1 MKINTPINMKQY
13 RLFVLLCALFVF
25 ALSPLLATAQ
35 NKEVRMELM
44 PKTINVDETPIDFYD
59 DGGPDGKT
67 SSEFKDG
74 KTSSVTF
81 IPQVA
86 GKKVQVDFKQVDI
99 FEGTLYR
106 QFIHVYDGTEAKAD
120 RLLATLHK
128 GSTRIVK
135 ATNPQGALTVVFG
148 STASFTSNGFK
159 AVVSLFTPQP
169 MRFRDITISH
179 MQDAPLVAGDK
190 AQPLLAFNVRTQET
204 EPALTLNSLTVKA
217 SGPITGIQLYQ
228 STSAT
233 DLSTAQRIAEAKLV
247 NGEAVL
253 HAASTPALRS
263 DDNFFWL
270 GCDVADEAQNGNTIS
285 VSLARLVLSDGEHT
299 LSTSQL
305 TGERM
310 VENTIFA
317 LEGTRQKRVNG
328 ELTFMSKK
336 NTYNDNYEGGE
347 KNRITTFTPAHEG
360 HVVQIDF
367 TKFDI
372 MYSSRTDIGVRATF
386 TVYEG
391 IGTKGRILWELTS
404 PADKQRGPG
413 QTLRS
418 QSADGALTIMF
429 NPKDSHHTAKG
440 FTARVSEYRPKAM
453 SLAGVDVRQASTEG
467 VAPGAKRQS
476 LLLVNLRTEG
486 NLQPITL
493 QNLQLDLKN
502 SLPAITALQL
512 FKQPNATPE
521 SAPSGNP
528 LATIDQAALSQQQA
542 IALSQPLSLAEGDN
556 WLLLCADV
564 ANNTQAGKALD
575 AALIHV
581 KTSQG
586 ETDVQQGDPAGERR
600 VEYERSLTKGDNG
613 RIELDENTT
622 FTLYDDGG
630 KDKNESK
637 GFDGQITF
645 VPKTPGTVI
654 AIKPTVWGLAA
665 TDKLEVYFG
674 TEKKTKPDLSFSRN
688 DRFDKLLSTS
698 PDGAITLRYTT
709 GKYVG
714 SEGFALEMSAIKPQ
728 PLAIS
733 AVKVMSVAPKN
744 VFKGQTHIPLLHV
757 VVSVSGEKG
766 ELELTQIRAP
776 WQGTAAVDHAEIY
789 ATDLNT
795 TFATNSRVGSSTSN
809 EGLFPIGYTINK
821 AGEYHFWLTTD
832 TPTTAKVG
840 ETVSVSLV
848 DITADNA
855 TVLPQ
860 TTETASTSV
869 AQGISGT
876 INVGANATYTTIQGA
891 VDALKAG
898 IDGPVTINI
907 ESGKYNERISIPQV
921 PGMSHTNTLTLRAAS
936 GKRGDVHIYH
946 DHFSKGGYDPDQMS
960 NDYGVV
966 TIDGADYTTLE
977 ALEISTQDPTY
988 PSVIHLRNQSRNVT
1002 VDNCYI
1008 HAPQSTNIQQNVTLV
1023 NMYSK
1028 NVANANNDYFTVKR
1042 SLLEGGYTGVR
1053 LGGTGFVSLLA
1064 EMGGQVVGN
1073 VLRNQGTKAI
1083 YVARE
1088 IGAQVEDNIIENE
1101 TSTHN
1106 DFNGI
1111 DIDASGSVQVMRN
1124 RIRLATKEYCTAI
1137 YVRNMSGTLASL
1149 ATIANNAVWVKHADT
1164 AKRKFAS
1171 KLLTLK
1177 GGSSALLIAHNTLC
1191 MEGNEKDVTVSILG
1205 AMGEGVQLTNN
1216 VLQNNGK
1223 GPVYQCL
1230 RKENLAT
1237 LQLDHNNLYTNGN
1250 TLADVK
1256 TPVTTLAAWM
1266 ALSGEQYA
1274 YNNKVEFA
1282 SDVLLQP
1289 MSEKGLRH
1297 GKLAGMVSTDIL
1309 GKARDISTPLI
1320 GAYEHAWQS
1329 PSTGITKPSVSA
1341 DDIKLSVENGVLKLA
1356 DVPQGALVEVFSTG
1370 GTLLSRH
1377 ALPANADSLQVA
1389 NLPQGV
1395 LVVRVTWTNG
1405 RWSKAIRSVF

>member
-1 MKINTPINMKQY
+1 MKINTPINMKQH
-13 RLFVLLCALFVF
+13 RLFVLLCVLFVF

-81 IPQVA
+81 TPQVA
-86 GKKVQVDFKQVDI
+86 GKKVQVDFKLVDI

-228 STSAT
+228 STSGT
-233 DLSTAQRIAEAKLV
+233 DLSTAHRIAEAKLV

-253 HAASTPALRS
+253 HVASTPALRS

-270 GCDVADEAQNGNTIS
+270 GCDVADEAQNGNTLS

-317 LEGTRQKRVNG
+317 LEGTQQRRVNG

-336 NTYNDNYEGGE
+336 NTYNDNYEGGD

-372 MYSSRTDIGVRATF
+372 MYSSRTDLGVRAKF
-386 TVYEG
+386 IVYEG

-429 NPKDSHHTAKG
+429 NPNDSHHTAKG
-440 FTARVSEYRPKAM
+440 FSARVSEYRPKVM

-521 SAPSGNP
+521 AAPSGNP
-528 LATIDQAALSQQQA
+528 LAAIDQAALSQQQD

-564 ANNTQAGKALD
+564 ANNAQAGKALD

-581 KTSQG
+581 KTSLG
-586 ETDVQQGDPAGERR
+586 EIAVQQGDPAGERR

-654 AIKPTVWGLAA
+654 AIKPTIWGLAA

-776 WQGTAAVDHAEIY
+776 WQGTAAVDRAEMY

-795 TFATNSRVGSSTSN
+795 TFATNSRVGDSNSN

-832 TPTTAKVG
+832 MPTTAKVG
-840 ETVSVSLV
+840 ETVSVSLA
-848 DITADNA
+848 DITVDNA
-855 TVLPQ
+855 TVQPQ
-860 TTETASTSV
+860 TTETANTSV

-876 INVGANATYTTIQGA
+876 INVGANATYTTIQGV

-898 IDGPVTINI
+898 MDGPVTISI
-907 ESGKYNERISIPQV
+907 ESGKYNERVNIPQV

-977 ALEISTQDPTY
+977 ALEISTEDPTY
-988 PSVIHLRNQSRNVT
+988 PGVVHLRNQSRNVT

-1008 HAPQSTNIQQNVTLV
+1008 HAPQSTNIQQKVTLV

-1028 NVANANNDYFTVKR
+1028 NVANANNDYFTLKR

-1064 EMGGQVVGN
+1064 ETGGQVVGN
-1073 VLRNQGTKAI
+1073 VLRNQGAKAI

-1149 ATIANNAVWVKHADT
+1149 ATIANNAVWVKHADN
-1164 AKRKFAS
+1164 AKKKFAS

-1191 MEGNEKDVTVSILG
+1191 MEGNEKDITVSILG

-1223 GPVYQCL
+1223 GPVYQYL

-1250 TLADVK
+1250 ALADVK

-1266 ALSGEQYA
+1266 ALSGEQHA

-1309 GKARDISTPLI
+1309 GKVRDTSTPLI

-1329 PSTGITKPSVSA
+1329 SPTGITAVSSSVER
-1341 DDIKLSVENGVLKLA
+1341 IKLSVENGVLKLA
-1356 DVPQGALVEVFSTG
+1356 DVPQSAVVEVFSTG
-1370 GTLLSRH
+1370 GILLSRH
-1377 ALPANADSLQVA
+1377 TLPANADSLQVA
-1389 NLPQGV
+1389 GLPQGV

>member
-1 MKINTPINMKQY
+1 MKQY

-86 GKKVQVDFKQVDI
+86 GKKVQVDFKLVDI

-120 RLLATLHK
+120 HLLATLHK

-169 MRFRDITISH
+169 MRFHDVTISH

-233 DLSTAQRIAEAKLV
+233 DLSTAHRIAEAKLV

-336 NTYNDNYEGGE
+336 NTYNDNYEGG
-347 KNRITTFTPAHEG
+347 KQNRITTFTPAHEG

-372 MYSSRTDIGVRATF
+372 MYSSRADIGVRATF
-386 TVYEG
+386 IVYEG
-391 IGTKGRILWELTS
+391 IGIKGRKLWELTS

-521 SAPSGNP
+521 AAPSGNP
-528 LATIDQAALSQQQA
+528 LATIDQAALSQQQD

-564 ANNTQAGKALD
+564 ANNAQAGKTLD

-581 KTSQG
+581 KTSLG
-586 ETDVQQGDPAGERR
+586 EIAVQQGDPAGERR

-645 VPKTPGTVI
+645 VPKAPGTVI

-674 TEKKTKPDLSFSRN
+674 MEKKTKPDLSFSRN

-776 WQGTAAVDHAEIY
+776 WQGTAAVDRAEIY

-795 TFATNSRVGSSTSN
+795 TFATSKGIGSSNSN

-832 TPTTAKVG
+832 MPTTAKVG
-840 ETVSVSLV
+840 ETVSISLV
-848 DITADNA
+848 DITADNT

-898 IDGPVTINI
+898 MDGPVTISI
-907 ESGKYNERISIPQV
+907 ESGKYNERVNIPQV

-988 PSVIHLRNQSRNVT
+988 PGVIHLCNQSRNVT

-1008 HAPQSTNIQQNVTLV
+1008 HAPQSTNIQQKVTLV

-1028 NVANANNDYFTVKR
+1028 NVANANNDYFTLKR

-1073 VLRNQGTKAI
+1073 VLRNQGAKAI

-1111 DIDASGSVQVMRN
+1111 DIDASGSVQIMRN

-1149 ATIANNAVWVKHADT
+1149 ATIANNAVWVKHTDT
-1164 AKRKFAS
+1164 AKKSYAS

-1177 GGSSALLIAHNTLC
+1177 GGSSALLITHNTLC

-1250 TLADVK
+1250 ALADVK

-1329 PSTGITKPSVSA
+1329 PPTGITKPSVSA

-1356 DVPQGALVEVFSTG
+1356 DVPQGAVVEVFSTS

-1405 RWSKAIRSVF
+1405 RWSKAIRSAF

>member
-1 MKINTPINMKQY
+1 MKQY

-86 GKKVQVDFKQVDI
+86 GKKVQVDFKLVDI

-169 MRFRDITISH
+169 MRFRDVTISH

-228 STSAT
+228 STSGT
-233 DLSTAQRIAEAKLV
+233 DLSTAHRIAEAKLV

-253 HAASTPALRS
+253 HVGSTPALRS

-336 NTYNDNYEGGE
+336 NTYNDNYEGGD
-347 KNRITTFTPAHEG
+347 KDRITTFTPAHEG

-372 MYSSRTDIGVRATF
+372 V
-386 TVYEG
+386 
-391 IGTKGRILWELTS
+391 
-404 PADKQRGPG
+404 
-413 QTLRS
+413 
-418 QSADGALTIMF
+418 F
-429 NPKDSHHTAKG
+429 NPNDSHHAAKG

-528 LATIDQAALSQQQA
+528 LATIDQAALSQQQD
-542 IALSQPLSLAEGDN
+542 ITLSQPLSLAEGDN

-564 ANNTQAGKALD
+564 ANNAQAGKTLD

-581 KTSQG
+581 KTSLG
-586 ETDVQQGDPAGERR
+586 EIAVQQGDPAGERR

-776 WQGTAAVDHAEIY
+776 WQGTAAVDRAEIY
-789 ATDLNT
+789 APDLNT
-795 TFATNSRVGSSTSN
+795 TFATSKGIGSSNSN

-832 TPTTAKVG
+832 MPTTAKVG

-848 DITADNA
+848 DITAENA

-898 IDGPVTINI
+898 MDGPVTISI
-907 ESGKYNERISIPQV
+907 ESGKYNERVNIPQV

-977 ALEISTQDPTY
+977 ALEISTEDPTY
-988 PSVIHLRNQSRNVT
+988 PGVIHLRNQSRNVT

-1008 HAPQSTNIQQNVTLV
+1008 HAPQSTNIQQKVTLV

-1028 NVANANNDYFTVKR
+1028 NVANANNDYFTLKR

-1149 ATIANNAVWVKHADT
+1149 ATIANNAVWVKHADN

-1250 TLADVK
+1250 ALADVK

-1329 PSTGITKPSVSA
+1329 PPTGITTPSASA
-1341 DDIKLSVENGVLKLA
+1341 DEIKLSVENGVLKLA
-1356 DVPQGALVEVFSTG
+1356 DVPQGAVVEVFSTSG
-1370 GTLLSRH
+1370 ILLSRH

-1405 RWSKAIRSVF
+1405 RWSKAIRSAF

>member
-1 MKINTPINMKQY
+1 
-13 RLFVLLCALFVF
+13 
-25 ALSPLLATAQ
+25 
-35 NKEVRMELM
+35 MELM

-86 GKKVQVDFKQVDI
+86 GKKVQVDFKLVDI

-169 MRFRDITISH
+169 MRFRDVTISH

-228 STSAT
+228 STSGT
-233 DLSTAQRIAEAKLV
+233 DLSTAHRIAEAKLV

-253 HAASTPALRS
+253 HVGSTPALRS

-270 GCDVADEAQNGNTIS
+270 GCDVADEAQNGNTLS
-285 VSLARLVLSDGEHT
+285 ASLARLVLSDGEHT

-336 NTYNDNYEGGE
+336 NTYNDNYEGG
-347 KNRITTFTPAHEG
+347 KQNRITTFTPAHEG

-372 MYSSRTDIGVRATF
+372 MYSSRTDLGVRAKF
-386 TVYEG
+386 IVYEG

-429 NPKDSHHTAKG
+429 NPNDSHHTAKG
-440 FTARVSEYRPKAM
+440 FSARVSEYRPKAM
-453 SLAGVDVRQASTEG
+453 LLAGVDVRQASTEG

-521 SAPSGNP
+521 AAPSGNP
-528 LATIDQAALSQQQA
+528 LAAIDQAALSQQQD

-564 ANNTQAGKALD
+564 ANNAQAGKTLD

-581 KTSQG
+581 KTSLG
-586 ETDVQQGDPAGERR
+586 ETAVQQGDPTGERR

-733 AVKVMSVAPKN
+733 AVKAMSVAPKN

-776 WQGTAAVDHAEIY
+776 WQGTAAVDRAEIY

-795 TFATNSRVGSSTSN
+795 TFATNSRVGSSNSN

-832 TPTTAKVG
+832 MPTTAKVG
-840 ETVSVSLV
+840 ETVNVSLV
-848 DITADNA
+848 DITADNT

-891 VDALKAG
+891 VDALKPG

-907 ESGKYNERISIPQV
+907 ESGKYNERVNIPQV

-966 TIDGADYTTLE
+966 TIDGADHTTLE
-977 ALEISTQDPTY
+977 ALEISTEDPTY
-988 PSVIHLRNQSRNVT
+988 PGVVHLRNQSRNVT

-1008 HAPQSTNIQQNVTLV
+1008 HAPQSTNIQQKVTLV

-1028 NVANANNDYFTVKR
+1028 NVANANNDYFTLKR

-1230 RKENLAT
+1230 RKESLAT
-1237 LQLDHNNLYTNGN
+1237 LRLDHNNLYTNGHA
-1250 TLADVK
+1250 LADVK

-1329 PSTGITKPSVSA
+1329 PSTGITMPSASA
-1341 DDIKLSVENGVLKLA
+1341 DYIKLSVENGVLKLA
-1356 DVPQGALVEVFSTG
+1356 DVPQGAVVEVFSTSG
-1370 GTLLSRH
+1370 ILLSRQ

-1389 NLPQGV
+1389 GLPQGV

-1405 RWSKAIRSVF
+1405 RWSKAIRSAF

>member
-1 MKINTPINMKQY
+1 
-13 RLFVLLCALFVF
+13 
-25 ALSPLLATAQ
+25 
-35 NKEVRMELM
+35 MELM
-44 PKTINVDETPIDFYD
+44 PKTIHVDETPIDFYD
-59 DGGPDGKT
+59 DGGPDGET

-86 GKKVQVDFKQVDI
+86 GKKVQVDFKLVDI

-169 MRFRDITISH
+169 MRFRDVTISH
-179 MQDAPLVAGDK
+179 MQDTPLVAGDK

-233 DLSTAQRIAEAKLV
+233 DLSTAHRIAEAKLV

-270 GCDVADEAQNGNTIS
+270 GCDVADEAQNGNTLS
-285 VSLARLVLSDGEHT
+285 ASLARLVLSDGEHT

-336 NTYNDNYEGGE
+336 NTYNDNYEGGD

-372 MYSSRTDIGVRATF
+372 MYSSRTDLGVRAKF
-386 TVYEG
+386 IVYEG

-429 NPKDSHHTAKG
+429 NPNDSHHTAKG
-440 FTARVSEYRPKAM
+440 FSARVSEYRPKVM
-453 SLAGVDVRQASTEG
+453 LLAGVDVRQASTEG

-521 SAPSGNP
+521 AAPSGNP
-528 LATIDQAALSQQQA
+528 LATIDQAALSQQQD

-564 ANNTQAGKALD
+564 ANNAQAGKTLD

-581 KTSQG
+581 KTSLG
-586 ETDVQQGDPAGERR
+586 ETAVQQGDPTGERR

-757 VVSVSGEKG
+757 AVSVSGEKG

-776 WQGTAAVDHAEIY
+776 WQGTAAVDRAEIY

-795 TFATNSRVGSSTSN
+795 TFATNSRIGSSNSN

-832 TPTTAKVG
+832 MPTTAKVG

-848 DITADNA
+848 DITADNT

-860 TTETASTSV
+860 TTETASTRV

-898 IDGPVTINI
+898 MDGPVTISI
-907 ESGKYNERISIPQV
+907 ESGKYNERVSIPQV

-977 ALEISTQDPTY
+977 ALEISTEDPTY
-988 PSVIHLRNQSRNVT
+988 PGVVHLRNQSRNVT

-1008 HAPQSTNIQQNVTLV
+1008 HAPQSTNIQQKVTLV

-1028 NVANANNDYFTVKR
+1028 NVANANNDYFTLKR

-1053 LGGTGFVSLLA
+1053 LGGTGFVALLA
-1064 EMGGQVVGN
+1064 EMGGQVVNN

-1164 AKRKFAS
+1164 AKKSYAS

-1250 TLADVK
+1250 ALADVK

-1309 GKARDISTPLI
+1309 GKARDVSTPLI

-1329 PSTGITKPSVSA
+1329 PPTAITTPAASA

-1356 DVPQGALVEVFSTG
+1356 DVPQGAVIEVFSTG

-1377 ALPANADSLQVA
+1377 ALPANADSWQVA

-1405 RWSKAIRSVF
+1405 RWSKAIRSAF

>member
-1 MKINTPINMKQY
+1 
-13 RLFVLLCALFVF
+13 
-25 ALSPLLATAQ
+25 
-35 NKEVRMELM
+35 MELM

-233 DLSTAQRIAEAKLV
+233 DLSTAHRIAEAKLV

-253 HAASTPALRS
+253 HVASTPALRS

-336 NTYNDNYEGGE
+336 NTYNDNYEGGD

-372 MYSSRTDIGVRATF
+372 MYSSRTDLGVRAKF
-386 TVYEG
+386 IVYEG

-429 NPKDSHHTAKG
+429 NPNDSHHTAKG
-440 FTARVSEYRPKAM
+440 FSARVSEYRPKAM

-502 SLPAITALQL
+502 SLPTITAVQL

-521 SAPSGNP
+521 AAPSGNP
-528 LATIDQAALSQQQA
+528 LATIDEAALSQQQN

-564 ANNTQAGKALD
+564 ANNAQAGKALD
-575 AALIHV
+575 AALTHV
-581 KTSQG
+581 KTSLG
-586 ETDVQQGDPAGERR
+586 ETTVQQGDPTGERR

-613 RIELDENTT
+613 RIELEENTT

-637 GFDGQITF
+637 AFDGHITF

-714 SEGFALEMSAIKPQ
+714 SEGFALKMSAIKPQ

-757 VVSVSGEKG
+757 AVSVSGEKG

-776 WQGTAAVDHAEIY
+776 WQGTAAVDRAEIY

-795 TFATNSRVGSSTSN
+795 TFATNSRIGSSNSN

-832 TPTTAKVG
+832 MPTTAKVG

-848 DITADNA
+848 DITADNT

-898 IDGPVTINI
+898 MDGHVTISI
-907 ESGKYNERISIPQV
+907 ESGKYNERVNIPQV

-977 ALEISTQDPTY
+977 ALEISTEDPTY
-988 PSVIHLRNQSRNVT
+988 PGVIHLRNQSRNVT

-1008 HAPQSTNIQQNVTLV
+1008 HAPQSTNIQQKVTLV

-1028 NVANANNDYFTVKR
+1028 NVANANNDYFTLKR

-1073 VLRNQGTKAI
+1073 VLRNQGAKAI

-1164 AKRKFAS
+1164 AKKSYAS

-1223 GPVYQCL
+1223 GPIYQCL
-1230 RKENLAT
+1230 RKEYLAT

-1250 TLADVK
+1250 ALADVK

-1329 PSTGITKPSVSA
+1329 PPTGITKPSASA

-1356 DVPQGALVEVFSTG
+1356 DVPQGAVVEVFSTSG
-1370 GTLLSRH
+1370 ILLSRH

-1389 NLPQGV
+1389 GLPQGV

>member
-35 NKEVRMELM
+35 DKEVRMELM

-86 GKKVQVDFKQVDI
+86 GKKVQVDFKLVDI

-169 MRFRDITISH
+169 MRFRDVTISR

-233 DLSTAQRIAEAKLV
+233 DLSTAHRIAEAKLV

-253 HAASTPALRS
+253 HVASTPALRS

-270 GCDVADEAQNGNTIS
+270 GCDVADEAQNGNTLS

-336 NTYNDNYEGGE
+336 NTYNDNYEGGD

-386 TVYEG
+386 IVYEG

-418 QSADGALTIMF
+418 QSADGALTIVF
-429 NPKDSHHTAKG
+429 NPNDSHHAAKG

-493 QNLQLDLKN
+493 QNLQLDLKK

-521 SAPSGNP
+521 AAPSGNP
-528 LATIDQAALSQQQA
+528 LAAIDQAVLSQQQD

-564 ANNTQAGKALD
+564 ANNAQAGKTLD

-581 KTSQG
+581 KTSLG
-586 ETDVQQGDPAGERR
+586 EIAVQQGDPAGERR

-776 WQGTAAVDHAEIY
+776 WQGTAAVDRAEIY

-795 TFATNSRVGSSTSN
+795 TFATSKGIGSSNSN

-832 TPTTAKVG
+832 MPTTAKVG

-848 DITADNA
+848 DITAENA

-898 IDGPVTINI
+898 MDGPVTISI
-907 ESGKYNERISIPQV
+907 ESGKYNERVNIPQV

-977 ALEISTQDPTY
+977 ALEISTEDPTY
-988 PSVIHLRNQSRNVT
+988 PGVIHLRNQSRNVT

-1008 HAPQSTNIQQNVTLV
+1008 HAPQSTNIQQKVTLV

-1028 NVANANNDYFTVKR
+1028 NVANANNDYFTLKR

-1149 ATIANNAVWVKHADT
+1149 ATIANNAVWVKHADN

-1250 TLADVK
+1250 ALADVK

-1329 PSTGITKPSVSA
+1329 PPTGITTPSASA
-1341 DDIKLSVENGVLKLA
+1341 DEIKLSVENGVLKLA
-1356 DVPQGALVEVFSTG
+1356 DVPQGAVVEVFSTSG
-1370 GTLLSRH
+1370 ILLSRH

-1405 RWSKAIRSVF
+1405 RWSKAIRSAF

>member
-1 MKINTPINMKQY
+1 
-13 RLFVLLCALFVF
+13 
-25 ALSPLLATAQ
+25 
-35 NKEVRMELM
+35 MELM

-86 GKKVQVDFKQVDI
+86 GKKVQVDFKLVDI

-169 MRFRDITISH
+169 MRFRDVTISH

-228 STSAT
+228 STSGT
-233 DLSTAQRIAEAKLV
+233 DLSTAHRIAEAKLV

-253 HAASTPALRS
+253 HVGSTPALRS

-270 GCDVADEAQNGNTIS
+270 GCDVADEAQNGNTLS
-285 VSLARLVLSDGEHT
+285 ASLARLVLSDGEHT

-336 NTYNDNYEGGE
+336 NTYNDNYEGGD

-372 MYSSRTDIGVRATF
+372 MYSSRTDLGVRAKF
-386 TVYEG
+386 IVYEG

-429 NPKDSHHTAKG
+429 NPNDSHHTAKG
-440 FTARVSEYRPKAM
+440 FSARVSEYRPKAM
-453 SLAGVDVRQASTEG
+453 LLAGVDVRQASTEG

-521 SAPSGNP
+521 AAPSGNP
-528 LATIDQAALSQQQA
+528 LAAIDQAALSQQQD

-564 ANNTQAGKALD
+564 ANNAQAGKTLD

-581 KTSQG
+581 KTSLG
-586 ETDVQQGDPAGERR
+586 ETAVQQGDPTGERR

-757 VVSVSGEKG
+757 AVSVSGEKG

-776 WQGTAAVDHAEIY
+776 WQGTAAVDRAEIY

-795 TFATNSRVGSSTSN
+795 TFATNSRVGSSNSN

-832 TPTTAKVG
+832 MPTTAKVG
-840 ETVSVSLV
+840 ETVNVSLV
-848 DITADNA
+848 DITADNT

-891 VDALKAG
+891 VDALKPG

-907 ESGKYNERISIPQV
+907 ESGKYNERVNIPQV

-966 TIDGADYTTLE
+966 TIDGADHTTLE
-977 ALEISTQDPTY
+977 ALEISTEDPTY
-988 PSVIHLRNQSRNVT
+988 PGVVHLRNQSRNVT

-1008 HAPQSTNIQQNVTLV
+1008 HAPQSTNIQQKVTLV

-1028 NVANANNDYFTVKR
+1028 NVANANNDYFTLKR

-1230 RKENLAT
+1230 RKESLAT
-1237 LQLDHNNLYTNGN
+1237 LRLDHNNLYTNGHA
-1250 TLADVK
+1250 LADVK

-1356 DVPQGALVEVFSTG
+1356 DVPQGAVVEVFSTSG
-1370 GTLLSRH
+1370 ILLSRQ

-1389 NLPQGV
+1389 GLPQGV

-1405 RWSKAIRSVF
+1405 RWSKAIRSAF

>member
-86 GKKVQVDFKQVDI
+86 GKKVQVDFKLVDI
-99 FEGTLYR
+99 FESTNLT
-106 QFIHVYDGTEAKAD
+106 QFMRVYDGTEAKAD

-233 DLSTAQRIAEAKLV
+233 DLSTAHRIADAKLV

-253 HAASTPALRS
+253 HVASTPALRS

-317 LEGTRQKRVNG
+317 LEGTQQRRVNG

-336 NTYNDNYEGGE
+336 NTYNDNYEGGD

-372 MYSSRTDIGVRATF
+372 MYSSRADIGVRATF
-386 TVYEG
+386 IVYEG

-429 NPKDSHHTAKG
+429 NPNDSHYTAKG
-440 FTARVSEYRPKAM
+440 FTARVSEYRPKVM
-453 SLAGVDVRQASTEG
+453 SLAGVDVRQASTEA

-486 NLQPITL
+486 SLQPITL

-502 SLPAITALQL
+502 SQPTITAVQL

-521 SAPSGNP
+521 AAPSGNP
-528 LATIDQAALSQQQA
+528 LATIDEAALSQQQN

-564 ANNTQAGKALD
+564 ANNAQAGKTLD

-581 KTSQG
+581 KTSLG
-586 ETDVQQGDPAGERR
+586 ETAVQQGDPAGERR

-637 GFDGQITF
+637 AFDGHITF

-733 AVKVMSVAPKN
+733 AVKAMSVAPKN

-757 VVSVSGEKG
+757 VVSVLGEKG

-776 WQGTAAVDHAEIY
+776 WQGTAAIDRAEIY

-795 TFATNSRVGSSTSN
+795 TFATSKGIGSSNSN

-832 TPTTAKVG
+832 MPTTAKVG

-848 DITADNA
+848 DITAENA

-860 TTETASTSV
+860 TTETANTSV

-898 IDGPVTINI
+898 MDGPVTISI
-907 ESGKYNERISIPQV
+907 ESGKYNERVNIPQV

-977 ALEISTQDPTY
+977 ALEISTEDPTY
-988 PSVIHLRNQSRNVT
+988 PGVIHLRNQSRNVT

-1008 HAPQSTNIQQNVTLV
+1008 HAPQSTNIQQKVTLV

-1028 NVANANNDYFTVKR
+1028 NVANANNDYFTLKR

-1149 ATIANNAVWVKHADT
+1149 ATIANNAVWVKHADN
-1164 AKRKFAS
+1164 AKGKFAS

-1230 RKENLAT
+1230 RKESLAT
-1237 LQLDHNNLYTNGN
+1237 LQLDHNNLYTNGHA
-1250 TLADVK
+1250 LADVK

-1297 GKLAGMVSTDIL
+1297 GKRAGMVSTDIL

-1329 PSTGITKPSVSA
+1329 PPTGITTPSASA

-1356 DVPQGALVEVFSTG
+1356 DVPQGAVVEVFSTG
-1370 GTLLSRH
+1370 GILLSRH
-1377 ALPANADSLQVA
+1377 ALPANVDSLQVA
-1389 NLPQGV
+1389 SLPQGV

-1405 RWSKAIRSVF
+1405 RWSKAIRSAF

>member
-1 MKINTPINMKQY
+1 MKINTPIKMKQY

-86 GKKVQVDFKQVDI
+86 GKKVQVDFKLVDI

-169 MRFRDITISH
+169 MRFRDITISR

-233 DLSTAQRIAEAKLV
+233 DLSTAHRIAEAKLV

-253 HAASTPALRS
+253 HVASTPALRS

-336 NTYNDNYEGGE
+336 NTYNDNYEGGD
-347 KNRITTFTPAHEG
+347 KDRITTFTPAHEG

-372 MYSSRTDIGVRATF
+372 MYSSRADIGVRATF
-386 TVYEG
+386 IVYEG

-453 SLAGVDVRQASTEG
+453 LLAGVDVRQASTEG

-521 SAPSGNP
+521 AAPSGNP

-542 IALSQPLSLAEGDN
+542 IVLSQPLSLAEGDN
-556 WLLLCADV
+556 WLLLCTDV
-564 ANNTQAGKALD
+564 ANNAQAGKTLD

-645 VPKTPGTVI
+645 VPKTPGTFY

-757 VVSVSGEKG
+757 AVSVSGEKG

-776 WQGTAAVDHAEIY
+776 WQGTAAVDRAEIY

-795 TFATNSRVGSSTSN
+795 TFATSKGIGSSTSN

-832 TPTTAKVG
+832 MPTTAKVG

-898 IDGPVTINI
+898 IDGPVTISI
-907 ESGKYNERISIPQV
+907 ESGKYNERVNIPQV

-977 ALEISTQDPTY
+977 ALEISTEDPTY
-988 PSVIHLRNQSRNVT
+988 PGVIHLRNQSRNVT

-1008 HAPQSTNIQQNVTLV
+1008 HAPQSTNIQQKVTLV

-1028 NVANANNDYFTVKR
+1028 NVANANNDYFTLKR

-1073 VLRNQGTKAI
+1073 VLRNQGAKAI

-1191 MEGNEKDVTVSILG
+1191 MEGNEKDITVSILG

-1237 LQLDHNNLYTNGN
+1237 LQLDHNNLYTNGHA
-1250 TLADVK
+1250 LADVK

-1297 GKLAGMVSTDIL
+1297 GKRAGMVSTDIL

-1329 PSTGITKPSVSA
+1329 PPTGITTPSASA

-1356 DVPQGALVEVFSTG
+1356 DVPQGAVVEVFSTG
-1370 GTLLSRH
+1370 GILLSRH
-1377 ALPANADSLQVA
+1377 TLPANADSWQVA

-1405 RWSKAIRSVF
+1405 RWSKAIRSAF

>member
-13 RLFVLLCALFVF
+13 RLFVLLCVLFVF

-81 IPQVA
+81 TPQVA
-86 GKKVQVDFKQVDI
+86 GKKVQVDFKLVDI

-228 STSAT
+228 STSGT
-233 DLSTAQRIAEAKLV
+233 DLSTAHRIAEAKLV

-253 HAASTPALRS
+253 HVASTPALRS

-270 GCDVADEAQNGNTIS
+270 GCDVADEAQNGNTLS

-317 LEGTRQKRVNG
+317 LEGTQQRRVNG

-336 NTYNDNYEGGE
+336 NTYNDNYEGGD

-372 MYSSRTDIGVRATF
+372 MYSSRTDLGVRAKF
-386 TVYEG
+386 IVYEG

-429 NPKDSHHTAKG
+429 NPNDSHHTAKG
-440 FTARVSEYRPKAM
+440 FSARVSEYRPKVM

-521 SAPSGNP
+521 AAPSGNP
-528 LATIDQAALSQQQA
+528 LATIDQAALSQQQD

-564 ANNTQAGKALD
+564 ANNAQAGKTLD

-581 KTSQG
+581 KTSLG
-586 ETDVQQGDPAGERR
+586 EIAVQQGDPAGERR

-645 VPKTPGTVI
+645 VPKAPGTVI

-674 TEKKTKPDLSFSRN
+674 MEKKTKPDLSFSRN

-776 WQGTAAVDHAEIY
+776 WQGTAAVDRAEIY

-795 TFATNSRVGSSTSN
+795 TFATSKGIGSSNSN

-832 TPTTAKVG
+832 MPTTAKVG
-840 ETVSVSLV
+840 ETVSISLV
-848 DITADNA
+848 DITADNT

-898 IDGPVTINI
+898 MDGPVTISI
-907 ESGKYNERISIPQV
+907 ESGKYNERVNIPQV

-988 PSVIHLRNQSRNVT
+988 PGVIHLRNQSRNVT

-1008 HAPQSTNIQQNVTLV
+1008 HAPQSTNIQQKVTLV

-1028 NVANANNDYFTVKR
+1028 NVANANNDYFTLKR

-1073 VLRNQGTKAI
+1073 VLRNQGAKAI

-1111 DIDASGSVQVMRN
+1111 DIDASGSVQIMRN

-1149 ATIANNAVWVKHADT
+1149 ATIANNAVWVKHTDT
-1164 AKRKFAS
+1164 AKKSYAS

-1177 GGSSALLIAHNTLC
+1177 GGSSALLITHNTLC

-1250 TLADVK
+1250 ALADVK

-1329 PSTGITKPSVSA
+1329 PPTGITKPSVSA

-1356 DVPQGALVEVFSTG
+1356 DVPQGAVVEVFSTS

-1405 RWSKAIRSVF
+1405 RWSKAIRSAF

>member
-169 MRFRDITISH
+169 MRFRDVTISH

-233 DLSTAQRIAEAKLV
+233 DLSTAHRIAEAKVV

-253 HAASTPALRS
+253 HVASTPALRS

-285 VSLARLVLSDGEHT
+285 VSLARLVLSDDEHT

-336 NTYNDNYEGGE
+336 NTYNDNYEGGD
-347 KNRITTFTPAHEG
+347 KDRITTFTPAHEG

-372 MYSSRTDIGVRATF
+372 MYSSRTDIGVRAKF
-386 TVYEG
+386 IVYEG

-429 NPKDSHHTAKG
+429 NPNDSHHTAKG
-440 FTARVSEYRPKAM
+440 FSARVSEYRPKAM
-453 SLAGVDVRQASTEG
+453 LLAGVDVRQASTEA

-521 SAPSGNP
+521 AAPSGNP
-528 LATIDQAALSQQQA
+528 LATIDQAALSQQQD

-564 ANNTQAGKALD
+564 ANNAQAGKTLD

-581 KTSQG
+581 KTSLG
-586 ETDVQQGDPAGERR
+586 EIAVQQGDPAGERR

-613 RIELDENTT
+613 RIELEENTT

-637 GFDGQITF
+637 AFDGHITF

-674 TEKKTKPDLSFSRN
+674 TEKKTKPDFSFSRN

-776 WQGTAAVDHAEIY
+776 WQGTAAVDRAEIY

-795 TFATNSRVGSSTSN
+795 TFATNSRIGSSNSN

-832 TPTTAKVG
+832 MPTTAKVG

-848 DITADNA
+848 DITADNT

-898 IDGPVTINI
+898 IDGPVTISI
-907 ESGKYNERISIPQV
+907 ESGKYNERVNIPQV

-977 ALEISTQDPTY
+977 ALEISTEDPTY
-988 PSVIHLRNQSRNVT
+988 PGVIHLRNQSRNVT

-1008 HAPQSTNIQQNVTLV
+1008 HAPQSTNIQQKVTLV

-1028 NVANANNDYFTVKR
+1028 NVANANNDYFMLKR

-1073 VLRNQGTKAI
+1073 VLRNQGAKAI

-1237 LQLDHNNLYTNGN
+1237 LQLDHNNLYTNGHA
-1250 TLADVK
+1250 LADVK

-1297 GKLAGMVSTDIL
+1297 GKRAGMVSTDIL

-1329 PSTGITKPSVSA
+1329 PPTGITTPSASA

-1356 DVPQGALVEVFSTG
+1356 DVPQGAVVEVFSTG
-1370 GTLLSRH
+1370 GILLSRH
-1377 ALPANADSLQVA
+1377 ALPANADSWQVA
-1389 NLPQGV
+1389 GLLQGV

-1405 RWSKAIRSVF
+1405 RWSKAIRSMF

>member
-1 MKINTPINMKQY
+1 
-13 RLFVLLCALFVF
+13 
-25 ALSPLLATAQ
+25 
-35 NKEVRMELM
+35 MELM

-86 GKKVQVDFKQVDI
+86 GKKVQVDFKLVDI

-148 STASFTSNGFK
+148 STVDNPSNGFK

-169 MRFRDITISH
+169 MRFRDVTISH

-204 EPALTLNSLTVKA
+204 EPALTFNSLAVKA

-233 DLSTAQRIAEAKLV
+233 DLSTAHRIAEAKLV

-253 HAASTPALRS
+253 HVASTPALRS

-336 NTYNDNYEGGE
+336 NTYNDNYEGGD

-372 MYSSRTDIGVRATF
+372 MYSSRTDIGVRAKF
-386 TVYEG
+386 IVYEG

-429 NPKDSHHTAKG
+429 NPNDSHHTAKG
-440 FTARVSEYRPKAM
+440 FSARVSEYRPKAM

-521 SAPSGNP
+521 AAPSGNP
-528 LATIDQAALSQQQA
+528 LAAIDQAALSQQQD

-564 ANNTQAGKALD
+564 ANNAQAGKTLD

-581 KTSQG
+581 KTSLG
-586 ETDVQQGDPAGERR
+586 ETAVQQGDPTGERR

-613 RIELDENTT
+613 RIELDKNTT

-744 VFKGQTHIPLLHV
+744 VFKGQTHIPLLHI

-776 WQGTAAVDHAEIY
+776 WQGTAAIDRAEIY

-832 TPTTAKVG
+832 MPTTAKVG
-840 ETVSVSLV
+840 ETLSVSLV
-848 DITADNA
+848 DITADNT

-898 IDGPVTINI
+898 IDGPVTISI
-907 ESGKYNERISIPQV
+907 ESGKYNERVNIPQV

-988 PSVIHLRNQSRNVT
+988 PGVIHLRNQSRNVT

-1008 HAPQSTNIQQNVTLV
+1008 HAPQSTNIQQKVTLV

-1028 NVANANNDYFTVKR
+1028 NVANANNDYFTLKR

-1073 VLRNQGTKAI
+1073 VLRNQGAKAI

-1111 DIDASGSVQVMRN
+1111 DIDASGSAQVMRN

-1164 AKRKFAS
+1164 AKKSYAS

-1230 RKENLAT
+1230 RKEYLAT
-1237 LQLDHNNLYTNGN
+1237 LQLDHNNLYTNGHA
-1250 TLADVK
+1250 LADVK
-1256 TPVTTLAAWM
+1256 TPVTTLAAWI

-1282 SDVLLQP
+1282 SDVLLQS

-1297 GKLAGMVSTDIL
+1297 GKRAGMVSTDIL
-1309 GKARDISTPLI
+1309 GKARNISTPLI

-1329 PSTGITKPSVSA
+1329 PPTGITKPSASA
-1341 DDIKLSVENGVLKLA
+1341 DEIKLSVENGVLKLA
-1356 DVPQGALVEVFSTG
+1356 DMPQGAVVEVFSTSG
-1370 GTLLSRH
+1370 ILLSRH
-1377 ALPANADSLQVA
+1377 ALPANADSWQVA

-1405 RWSKAIRSVF
+1405 RWSKAIRSAF

>member
-1 MKINTPINMKQY
+1 
-13 RLFVLLCALFVF
+13 
-25 ALSPLLATAQ
+25 
-35 NKEVRMELM
+35 MELM

-86 GKKVQVDFKQVDI
+86 GKKVQVDFKLVDI

-169 MRFRDITISH
+169 MRFRDVTISH

-233 DLSTAQRIAEAKLV
+233 DLSTAHRIAEAKLV

-253 HAASTPALRS
+253 HVASTPALRS

-270 GCDVADEAQNGNTIS
+270 GCDVDDEAQNGNTIS

-317 LEGTRQKRVNG
+317 LEGTQQRRVNG

-336 NTYNDNYEGGE
+336 NTYNDNYEGGD

-372 MYSSRTDIGVRATF
+372 MYSSRTDLGVRAKF
-386 TVYEG
+386 IVYEG

-521 SAPSGNP
+521 AAPSGNP
-528 LATIDQAALSQQQA
+528 LATIDQAALSQQQD

-564 ANNTQAGKALD
+564 ANNAQAGKTLD

-581 KTSQG
+581 KTSLG
-586 ETDVQQGDPAGERR
+586 EIAVQQGDPAGERR

-645 VPKTPGTVI
+645 VPKAPGTVI

-674 TEKKTKPDLSFSRN
+674 MEKKTKPDLSFSRN

-728 PLAIS
+728 PLTIS

-757 VVSVSGEKG
+757 AVSVSGEKG

-776 WQGTAAVDHAEIY
+776 WQGTAAVDRAEIY

-795 TFATNSRVGSSTSN
+795 TFATNSRIGSSNSN

-832 TPTTAKVG
+832 MPTTAKVG

-848 DITADNA
+848 DITADNT

-891 VDALKAG
+891 VDALKPG
-898 IDGPVTINI
+898 IDGPVTISI
-907 ESGKYNERISIPQV
+907 ESGKYNERVNIPQV

-977 ALEISTQDPTY
+977 ALEISTEDPTY
-988 PSVIHLRNQSRNVT
+988 PGVIHLRNQSRNVT

-1008 HAPQSTNIQQNVTLV
+1008 HAPQSTNIQQKVTLV

-1028 NVANANNDYFTVKR
+1028 NVANANNDYFMLKR

-1083 YVARE
+1083 YMARE

-1111 DIDASGSVQVMRN
+1111 DIDASGSVQIMRN

-1250 TLADVK
+1250 ALADVK

-1329 PSTGITKPSVSA
+1329 PPTGITMPSASA

-1356 DVPQGALVEVFSTG
+1356 DVPQGAVVEVFSTSG
-1370 GTLLSRH
+1370 ILLSRH
-1377 ALPANADSLQVA
+1377 ALPANADSWQVA

>member
-1 MKINTPINMKQY
+1 MKQY
-13 RLFVLLCALFVF
+13 RLLVLLCALFVF

-86 GKKVQVDFKQVDI
+86 GKKVQVDFKLVDI

-169 MRFRDITISH
+169 MRFRDVTISH

-233 DLSTAQRIAEAKLV
+233 DLSTAHRIAEAKLV

-253 HAASTPALRS
+253 HVASTPALRS

-270 GCDVADEAQNGNTIS
+270 GCDVDDEAQNGNTIS

-317 LEGTRQKRVNG
+317 LEGTQQRRVNG

-336 NTYNDNYEGGE
+336 NTYNDNYEGGD

-372 MYSSRTDIGVRATF
+372 MYSSRTDLGVRAKF
-386 TVYEG
+386 IVYEG

-521 SAPSGNP
+521 AAPSGNP
-528 LATIDQAALSQQQA
+528 LATIDQAALSQQQD

-564 ANNTQAGKALD
+564 ANNAQAGKTLD

-581 KTSQG
+581 KTSLG
-586 ETDVQQGDPAGERR
+586 EIAVQQGDPAGERR

-645 VPKTPGTVI
+645 VPKAPGTVI

-674 TEKKTKPDLSFSRN
+674 MEKKTKPDLSFSRN

-728 PLAIS
+728 PLTIS

-757 VVSVSGEKG
+757 AVSVSGEKG

-776 WQGTAAVDHAEIY
+776 WQGTAAVDRAEIY

-795 TFATNSRVGSSTSN
+795 TFATNSRIGSSNSN

-832 TPTTAKVG
+832 MPTTAKVG

-848 DITADNA
+848 DITADNT

-891 VDALKAG
+891 VDALKPG
-898 IDGPVTINI
+898 IDGPVTISI
-907 ESGKYNERISIPQV
+907 ESGKYNERVNIPQV

-977 ALEISTQDPTY
+977 ALEISTEDPTY
-988 PSVIHLRNQSRNVT
+988 PGVIHLRNQSRNVT

-1008 HAPQSTNIQQNVTLV
+1008 HAPQSTNIQQKVTLV

-1028 NVANANNDYFTVKR
+1028 NVANANNDYFMLKR

-1083 YVARE
+1083 YMARE

-1111 DIDASGSVQVMRN
+1111 DIDASGSVQIMRN

-1250 TLADVK
+1250 ALADVK

-1329 PSTGITKPSVSA
+1329 PPTGITMPSASA

-1356 DVPQGALVEVFSTG
+1356 DVPQGAVVEVFSTSG
-1370 GTLLSRH
+1370 ILLSRH
-1377 ALPANADSLQVA
+1377 ALPANADSWQVA

>member
-1 MKINTPINMKQY
+1 MKQY
-13 RLFVLLCALFVF
+13 RLFVLLCALFVY

-44 PKTINVDETPIDFYD
+44 PKTIHVDETPIDFYD
-59 DGGPDGKT
+59 DGGPDGET

-86 GKKVQVDFKQVDI
+86 GKKVQVDFKLVDI

-169 MRFRDITISH
+169 MRFRDVTISH
-179 MQDAPLVAGDK
+179 MQDTPLVAGDK

-233 DLSTAQRIAEAKLV
+233 DLSTAHRIAEAKLV

-270 GCDVADEAQNGNTIS
+270 GCDVADEAQNGNTLS
-285 VSLARLVLSDGEHT
+285 ASLARLVLSDGEHT

-336 NTYNDNYEGGE
+336 NTYNDNYEGGD

-372 MYSSRTDIGVRATF
+372 MYSSRTDLGVRAKF
-386 TVYEG
+386 IVYEG

-429 NPKDSHHTAKG
+429 NPNDSHHTAKG
-440 FTARVSEYRPKAM
+440 FSARVSEYRPKVM
-453 SLAGVDVRQASTEG
+453 LLAGVDVRQASTEG

-521 SAPSGNP
+521 AAPSGNP
-528 LATIDQAALSQQQA
+528 LATIDQAALSQQQD

-564 ANNTQAGKALD
+564 ANNAQAGKTLD

-581 KTSQG
+581 KTSLG
-586 ETDVQQGDPAGERR
+586 ETAVQQGDPTGERR

-757 VVSVSGEKG
+757 AVSVSGEKG

-776 WQGTAAVDHAEIY
+776 WQGTAAVDRAEIY

-795 TFATNSRVGSSTSN
+795 TFATNSRIGSSNSN

-832 TPTTAKVG
+832 MPTTAKVG

-848 DITADNA
+848 DITADNT

-860 TTETASTSV
+860 TTETASTRV

-898 IDGPVTINI
+898 MDGPVTISI
-907 ESGKYNERISIPQV
+907 ESGKYNERVSIPQV

-977 ALEISTQDPTY
+977 ALEISTEDPTY
-988 PSVIHLRNQSRNVT
+988 PGVVHLRNQSRNVT

-1008 HAPQSTNIQQNVTLV
+1008 HAPQSTNIQQKVTLV

-1028 NVANANNDYFTVKR
+1028 NVANANNDYFTLKR

-1053 LGGTGFVSLLA
+1053 LGGTGFVALLA
-1064 EMGGQVVGN
+1064 EMGGQVVNN

-1164 AKRKFAS
+1164 AKKSYAS

-1250 TLADVK
+1250 ALADVK

-1309 GKARDISTPLI
+1309 GKARDVSTPLI

-1329 PSTGITKPSVSA
+1329 PPTAITTPAASA

-1356 DVPQGALVEVFSTG
+1356 DVPQGAVIEVFSTG

-1377 ALPANADSLQVA
+1377 ALPANADSWQVA

-1405 RWSKAIRSVF
+1405 RWSKAIRSAF

>member
-13 RLFVLLCALFVF
+13 RLLVLLCALFVF

-86 GKKVQVDFKQVDI
+86 GKKVQVDFKLVDI

-169 MRFRDITISH
+169 MRFRDVTISH

-233 DLSTAQRIAEAKLV
+233 DLSTAHRIAEAKLV

-253 HAASTPALRS
+253 HVASTPALRS

-270 GCDVADEAQNGNTIS
+270 GCDVDDEAQNGNTIS

-317 LEGTRQKRVNG
+317 LEGTQQRRVNG

-336 NTYNDNYEGGE
+336 NTYNDNYEGGD

-372 MYSSRTDIGVRATF
+372 MYSSRTDLGVRAKF
-386 TVYEG
+386 IVYEG

-521 SAPSGNP
+521 AAPSGNP
-528 LATIDQAALSQQQA
+528 LATIDQAALSQQQD

-564 ANNTQAGKALD
+564 ANNAQAGKTLD

-581 KTSQG
+581 KTSLG
-586 ETDVQQGDPAGERR
+586 EIAVQQGDPAGERR

-645 VPKTPGTVI
+645 VPKAPGTVI

-674 TEKKTKPDLSFSRN
+674 MEKKTKPDLSFSRN

-728 PLAIS
+728 PLTIS

-757 VVSVSGEKG
+757 AVSVSGEKG

-776 WQGTAAVDHAEIY
+776 WQGTAAVDRAEIY

-795 TFATNSRVGSSTSN
+795 TFATNSRIGSSNSN

-832 TPTTAKVG
+832 MPTTAKVG

-848 DITADNA
+848 DITADNT

-891 VDALKAG
+891 VDALKPG
-898 IDGPVTINI
+898 IDGPVTISI
-907 ESGKYNERISIPQV
+907 ESGKYNERVNIPQV

-977 ALEISTQDPTY
+977 ALEISTEDPTY
-988 PSVIHLRNQSRNVT
+988 PGVIHLRNQSRNVT

-1008 HAPQSTNIQQNVTLV
+1008 HAPQSTNIQQKVTLV

-1028 NVANANNDYFTVKR
+1028 NVANANNDYFMLKR

-1083 YVARE
+1083 YMARE

-1111 DIDASGSVQVMRN
+1111 DIDASGSVQIMRN

-1250 TLADVK
+1250 ALADVK

-1329 PSTGITKPSVSA
+1329 PPTGITMPSASA

-1356 DVPQGALVEVFSTG
+1356 DVPQGAVVEVFSTSG
-1370 GTLLSRH
+1370 ILLSRH
-1377 ALPANADSLQVA
+1377 ALPANADSWQVA

>member
-1 MKINTPINMKQY
+1 MKQY

-35 NKEVRMELM
+35 DKEVRMELM

-86 GKKVQVDFKQVDI
+86 GKKVQVDFKLVDI

-169 MRFRDITISH
+169 MRFRDVTISR

-233 DLSTAQRIAEAKLV
+233 DLSTAHRIAEAKLV

-253 HAASTPALRS
+253 HVASTPALRS

-270 GCDVADEAQNGNTIS
+270 GCDVADEAQNGNTLS

-336 NTYNDNYEGGE
+336 NTYNDNYEGGD

-386 TVYEG
+386 IVYEG

-453 SLAGVDVRQASTEG
+453 LLAGVDVRQASTEG

-521 SAPSGNP
+521 AAPSGNP

-564 ANNTQAGKALD
+564 ANNAQAGKALD

-586 ETDVQQGDPAGERR
+586 ETAVQQGDPAGERR

-776 WQGTAAVDHAEIY
+776 WQGTAAVDRAEIY

-795 TFATNSRVGSSTSN
+795 TFATNSRVGSSNSN

-832 TPTTAKVG
+832 MPTTAKVG

-898 IDGPVTINI
+898 IDGPVTISI
-907 ESGKYNERISIPQV
+907 ESGKYNERVSIPQV
-921 PGMSHTNTLTLRAAS
+921 PGLSHTNTLTLRAAS

-988 PSVIHLRNQSRNVT
+988 PGVIHLRNQSRNVT

-1008 HAPQSTNIQQNVTLV
+1008 HAPQSTNIQQKVTLV

-1028 NVANANNDYFTVKR
+1028 NVANANNDYFTLKR

-1073 VLRNQGTKAI
+1073 VLRNQGAKAI

-1164 AKRKFAS
+1164 AKKSYAS

-1191 MEGNEKDVTVSILG
+1191 MEGDEKDVTVSILG

-1223 GPVYQCL
+1223 GSVYQCL

-1237 LQLDHNNLYTNGN
+1237 LQLDHNNLYTNGHA
-1250 TLADVK
+1250 LADVK

-1297 GKLAGMVSTDIL
+1297 GKRAGMVSTDIL
-1309 GKARDISTPLI
+1309 GKARNISTPLI

-1329 PSTGITKPSVSA
+1329 PPTGITTPSASA

-1356 DVPQGALVEVFSTG
+1356 DVPQGAVVEVFSTG
-1370 GTLLSRH
+1370 GILLSRH
-1377 ALPANADSLQVA
+1377 ALPANVDSLQVA
-1389 NLPQGV
+1389 SLPQGV

-1405 RWSKAIRSVF
+1405 RWSKAIRSAF

>member
-1 MKINTPINMKQY
+1 
-13 RLFVLLCALFVF
+13 
-25 ALSPLLATAQ
+25 
-35 NKEVRMELM
+35 MELM
-44 PKTINVDETPIDFYD
+44 PKTIHVDETPIDFYD

-86 GKKVQVDFKQVDI
+86 GKKVQVDFKLVDI

-106 QFIHVYDGTEAKAD
+106 QFIQVYDGTEAKAD

-169 MRFRDITISH
+169 MRFRDVTISH

-228 STSAT
+228 STSGT
-233 DLSTAQRIAEAKLV
+233 DLSTAHRIAEAKLV

-253 HAASTPALRS
+253 HVASTPALRS

-270 GCDVADEAQNGNTIS
+270 GCDVDDEAQNGNTIS

-336 NTYNDNYEGGE
+336 NTYNDNYEGGD

-372 MYSSRTDIGVRATF
+372 MYSSRTDLGVRAKF
-386 TVYEG
+386 IVYEG

-521 SAPSGNP
+521 AAPSGNP
-528 LATIDQAALSQQQA
+528 LATIDQAALSQQQD

-564 ANNTQAGKALD
+564 ANNAQAGKTLD

-581 KTSQG
+581 KTSLG
-586 ETDVQQGDPAGERR
+586 EIAVQQGDPAGERR

-665 TDKLEVYFG
+665 ADKLEVYFG

-757 VVSVSGEKG
+757 AVSVSGEKG

-776 WQGTAAVDHAEIY
+776 WQGTAAVDRAEIY

-795 TFATNSRVGSSTSN
+795 TFATSKGIGSSTSN

-832 TPTTAKVG
+832 MPTTAKVG
-840 ETVSVSLV
+840 ETLSVSFV

-898 IDGPVTINI
+898 MDGPVTISI
-907 ESGKYNERISIPQV
+907 ESGKYNERVNIPQV

-977 ALEISTQDPTY
+977 ELEISTEDPTY
-988 PSVIHLRNQSRNVT
+988 PGVVHLRNQSRNVT

-1008 HAPQSTNIQQNVTLV
+1008 HAPQSTNIQQKVTLV

-1028 NVANANNDYFTVKR
+1028 NVANANNDYFTLKR

-1073 VLRNQGTKAI
+1073 VLRNQGAKAI

-1149 ATIANNAVWVKHADT
+1149 ATIANNAVWVKHTDT
-1164 AKRKFAS
+1164 AKKSYAS

-1250 TLADVK
+1250 ALADVK

-1297 GKLAGMVSTDIL
+1297 GKRAGMVSTDIL

-1329 PSTGITKPSVSA
+1329 PPTGITKPSVSA

-1356 DVPQGALVEVFSTG
+1356 DVPQGAVVEVFSTG
-1370 GTLLSRH
+1370 GILLSRH
-1377 ALPANADSLQVA
+1377 TLPANADSLQVA
-1389 NLPQGV
+1389 GLPQGV

-1405 RWSKAIRSVF
+1405 RWSKAIRSAF

>member
-1 MKINTPINMKQY
+1 
-13 RLFVLLCALFVF
+13 
-25 ALSPLLATAQ
+25 
-35 NKEVRMELM
+35 MELM

-169 MRFRDITISH
+169 MRFRDVTISH

-233 DLSTAQRIAEAKLV
+233 DLSTAHRIAEAKVV

-253 HAASTPALRS
+253 HVASTPALRS

-285 VSLARLVLSDGEHT
+285 VSLARLVLSDDEHT

-336 NTYNDNYEGGE
+336 NTYNDNYEGGD
-347 KNRITTFTPAHEG
+347 KDRITTFTPAHEG

-372 MYSSRTDIGVRATF
+372 MYSSRTDIGVRAKF
-386 TVYEG
+386 IVYEG

-429 NPKDSHHTAKG
+429 NPNDSHHTAKG
-440 FTARVSEYRPKAM
+440 FSARVSEYRPKAM
-453 SLAGVDVRQASTEG
+453 LLAGVDVRQASTEA

-521 SAPSGNP
+521 AAPSGNP
-528 LATIDQAALSQQQA
+528 LATIDQAALSQQQD

-564 ANNTQAGKALD
+564 ANNAQAGKTLD

-581 KTSQG
+581 KTSLG
-586 ETDVQQGDPAGERR
+586 EIAVQQGDPAGERR
-600 VEYERSLTKGDNG
+600 AEYERSLTKGDNG
-613 RIELDENTT
+613 RIELEENTT

-637 GFDGQITF
+637 AFDGHITF

-674 TEKKTKPDLSFSRN
+674 TEKKTKPDFSFSRN

-776 WQGTAAVDHAEIY
+776 WQGTAAVDRAEIY

-795 TFATNSRVGSSTSN
+795 TFATNSRIGSSNSN

-832 TPTTAKVG
+832 MPTTAKVG

-848 DITADNA
+848 DITADNT

-898 IDGPVTINI
+898 IDGPVTISI
-907 ESGKYNERISIPQV
+907 ESGKYNERVNIPQV

-977 ALEISTQDPTY
+977 ALEISTEDPTY
-988 PSVIHLRNQSRNVT
+988 PGVIHLRNQSRNVT

-1008 HAPQSTNIQQNVTLV
+1008 HAPQSTNIQQKVTLV

-1028 NVANANNDYFTVKR
+1028 NVANANNDYFMLKR

-1073 VLRNQGTKAI
+1073 VLRNQGAKAI

-1149 ATIANNAVWVKHADT
+1149 ATIANNAVWVKHTDT
-1164 AKRKFAS
+1164 AKKSYAS

-1250 TLADVK
+1250 ALADVK
-1256 TPVTTLAAWM
+1256 TPVTTLVAWM

-1329 PSTGITKPSVSA
+1329 PPTGITMPSASA

-1356 DVPQGALVEVFSTG
+1356 DVPQGAVVEVFSTG
-1370 GTLLSRH
+1370 GILLSRH
-1377 ALPANADSLQVA
+1377 TLPANADSLQVA

-1405 RWSKAIRSVF
+1405 RWSKAIRSAF

>member
-81 IPQVA
+81 IPQVV
-86 GKKVQVDFKQVDI
+86 GKKVQVDFKLVDI

-128 GSTRIVK
+128 SSTRIVK

-233 DLSTAQRIAEAKLV
+233 DLSTAHRIAEAKLV

-253 HAASTPALRS
+253 HVGSTPALRS

-372 MYSSRTDIGVRATF
+372 MYSSRADIGVRATF
-386 TVYEG
+386 IVYEG

-502 SLPAITALQL
+502 SLPATTALQL

-528 LATIDQAALSQQQA
+528 LATIDQAALSQQQD

-564 ANNTQAGKALD
+564 ANNAQAGKTLD
-575 AALIHV
+575 AALTHV
-581 KTSQG
+581 KTSLG
-586 ETDVQQGDPAGERR
+586 ETTVQQGDPAGERR

-776 WQGTAAVDHAEIY
+776 WQGTAAVDRAEIY
-789 ATDLNT
+789 ATDLNA
-795 TFATNSRVGSSTSN
+795 TFATNSRVGSSNSN

-832 TPTTAKVG
+832 VPTTAKVG
-840 ETVSVSLV
+840 ETLSVSLA
-848 DITADNA
+848 DITADNT

-860 TTETASTSV
+860 TTETASTRV

-898 IDGPVTINI
+898 MDGPVTISI
-907 ESGKYNERISIPQV
+907 ESGKYNERVNIPQV

-977 ALEISTQDPTY
+977 ALEISTEDPTY
-988 PSVIHLRNQSRNVT
+988 PGVIHLRNQSRNVT

-1008 HAPQSTNIQQNVTLV
+1008 HAPQSTNIQQKVTLV

-1028 NVANANNDYFTVKR
+1028 NVANANNDYFTLKR

-1149 ATIANNAVWVKHADT
+1149 ATIANNAVWVKHADN
-1164 AKRKFAS
+1164 AKGKFAS

-1250 TLADVK
+1250 ALADVK

-1297 GKLAGMVSTDIL
+1297 GKRAGMVSTDIL

-1329 PSTGITKPSVSA
+1329 PPTGITKPSTSA
-1341 DDIKLSVENGVLKLA
+1341 DDIKLSLENGVLKLA
-1356 DVPQGALVEVFSTG
+1356 DVPQGAVVEVFSTSG
-1370 GTLLSRH
+1370 ILLSRH
-1377 ALPANADSLQVA
+1377 ALPANADSWQVA

>member
-35 NKEVRMELM
+35 DKEVRMELM

-86 GKKVQVDFKQVDI
+86 GKKVQVDFKLVDI

-169 MRFRDITISH
+169 MRFRDVTISR

-233 DLSTAQRIAEAKLV
+233 DLSTAHRIAEAKLV

-253 HAASTPALRS
+253 HVASTPALRS

-270 GCDVADEAQNGNTIS
+270 GCDVADEAQNGNTLS

-336 NTYNDNYEGGE
+336 NTYNDNYEGGD

-386 TVYEG
+386 IVYEG

-453 SLAGVDVRQASTEG
+453 LLAGVDVRQASTEG

-521 SAPSGNP
+521 AAPSGNP

-564 ANNTQAGKALD
+564 ANNAQAGKALD

-586 ETDVQQGDPAGERR
+586 ETAVQQGDPAGERR

-776 WQGTAAVDHAEIY
+776 WQGTAAVDRAEIY

-795 TFATNSRVGSSTSN
+795 TFATNSRVGSSNSN

-832 TPTTAKVG
+832 MPTTAKVG

-898 IDGPVTINI
+898 IDGPVTISI
-907 ESGKYNERISIPQV
+907 ESGKYNERVSIPQV
-921 PGMSHTNTLTLRAAS
+921 PGLSHTNTLTLRAAS

-988 PSVIHLRNQSRNVT
+988 PGVIHLRNQSRNVT

-1008 HAPQSTNIQQNVTLV
+1008 HAPQSTNIQQKVTLV

-1028 NVANANNDYFTVKR
+1028 NVANANNDYFTLKR

-1073 VLRNQGTKAI
+1073 VLRNQGAKAI

-1164 AKRKFAS
+1164 AKKSYAS

-1191 MEGNEKDVTVSILG
+1191 MEGDEKDVTVSILG

-1223 GPVYQCL
+1223 GSVYQCL

-1237 LQLDHNNLYTNGN
+1237 LQLDHNNLYTNGHA
-1250 TLADVK
+1250 LADVK

-1297 GKLAGMVSTDIL
+1297 GKRAGMVSTDIL
-1309 GKARDISTPLI
+1309 GKARNISTPLI

-1329 PSTGITKPSVSA
+1329 PPTGITTPSASA

-1356 DVPQGALVEVFSTG
+1356 DVPQGAVVEVFSTG
-1370 GTLLSRH
+1370 GILLSRH
-1377 ALPANADSLQVA
+1377 ALPANVDSLQVA
-1389 NLPQGV
+1389 SLPQGV

-1405 RWSKAIRSVF
+1405 RWSKAIRSAF

>member
-1 MKINTPINMKQY
+1 MRFRPKRSQSAPRFSDACTGTKRIMKINTPINMKQY

-233 DLSTAQRIAEAKLV
+233 DLSTAHRIAEAKLV

-270 GCDVADEAQNGNTIS
+270 GCDVADEAQNGNTLS

-317 LEGTRQKRVNG
+317 LEGTQQRRVNG

-336 NTYNDNYEGGE
+336 NTYNDNYEGGD

-372 MYSSRTDIGVRATF
+372 MYSSRTDLGVRAKF
-386 TVYEG
+386 IVYEG

-521 SAPSGNP
+521 AAPSGNP
-528 LATIDQAALSQQQA
+528 LATIDQAALSQQQD

-564 ANNTQAGKALD
+564 ANNAQAGKTLD

-581 KTSQG
+581 KTSLG
-586 ETDVQQGDPAGERR
+586 EIAVQQGDPAGERR

-645 VPKTPGTVI
+645 VPKAPGTVI

-674 TEKKTKPDLSFSRN
+674 MEKKTKPDLSFSRN

-776 WQGTAAVDHAEIY
+776 WQGTAAVDRAEIY

-795 TFATNSRVGSSTSN
+795 TFATSKGIGSSNSN

-832 TPTTAKVG
+832 MPTTAKVG
-840 ETVSVSLV
+840 ETVSISLV
-848 DITADNA
+848 DITADNT

-898 IDGPVTINI
+898 MDGPVTISI
-907 ESGKYNERISIPQV
+907 ESGKYNERVNIPQV

-988 PSVIHLRNQSRNVT
+988 PGVIHLRNQSRNVT

-1008 HAPQSTNIQQNVTLV
+1008 HAPQSTNIQQKVTLV

-1028 NVANANNDYFTVKR
+1028 NVANANNDYFTLKR

-1073 VLRNQGTKAI
+1073 VLRNQGAKAI

-1111 DIDASGSVQVMRN
+1111 DIDASGSVQIMRN

-1149 ATIANNAVWVKHADT
+1149 ATIANNAVWVKHTDT
-1164 AKRKFAS
+1164 AKKSYAS

-1177 GGSSALLIAHNTLC
+1177 GGSSALLITHNTLC

-1250 TLADVK
+1250 ALADVK

-1282 SDVLLQP
+1282 SVVLLQP
-1289 MSEKGLRH
+1289 MAEK
-1297 GKLAGMVSTDIL
+1297 
-1309 GKARDISTPLI
+1309 
-1320 GAYEHAWQS
+1320 
-1329 PSTGITKPSVSA
+1329 
-1341 DDIKLSVENGVLKLA
+1341 
-1356 DVPQGALVEVFSTG
+1356 
-1370 GTLLSRH
+1370 
-1377 ALPANADSLQVA
+1377 
-1389 NLPQGV
+1389 
-1395 LVVRVTWTNG
+1395 
-1405 RWSKAIRSVF
+1405 

>member
-44 PKTINVDETPIDFYD
+44 PKTIHVDETPIDFYD

-86 GKKVQVDFKQVDI
+86 GKKVQVDFKLVDI

-106 QFIHVYDGTEAKAD
+106 QFIQVYDGTEAKAD

-169 MRFRDITISH
+169 MRFRDVTISH

-228 STSAT
+228 STSGT
-233 DLSTAQRIAEAKLV
+233 DLSTAHRIAEAKLV

-253 HAASTPALRS
+253 HVASTPALRS

-270 GCDVADEAQNGNTIS
+270 GCDVADEAQNGNTLS
-285 VSLARLVLSDGEHT
+285 ASLARLVLSDGEHT

-336 NTYNDNYEGGE
+336 NTYNDNYEGGD

-372 MYSSRTDIGVRATF
+372 MYSSRTDLGVRAKF
-386 TVYEG
+386 IVYEG

-521 SAPSGNP
+521 AAPSGNP
-528 LATIDQAALSQQQA
+528 LATIDQAALSQQQD
-542 IALSQPLSLAEGDN
+542 IVLSQPLSLAEGDN

-564 ANNTQAGKALD
+564 ANNAQAGKALD

-581 KTSQG
+581 KTSLG
-586 ETDVQQGDPAGERR
+586 ETAVQQGDPAGERR

-665 TDKLEVYFG
+665 ADKLEVYFG

-757 VVSVSGEKG
+757 AVSVSGEKG

-776 WQGTAAVDHAEIY
+776 WQGTAAVDRAEIY

-795 TFATNSRVGSSTSN
+795 TFATSKGIGSSTSN

-832 TPTTAKVG
+832 MPTTAKVG
-840 ETVSVSLV
+840 ETLSVSFV

-898 IDGPVTINI
+898 MDGPVTISI
-907 ESGKYNERISIPQV
+907 ESGKYNERVNIPQV
-921 PGMSHTNTLTLRAAS
+921 PGMSHINTLTLRATS

-977 ALEISTQDPTY
+977 ELEISTEDPTY
-988 PSVIHLRNQSRNVT
+988 PGVVHLRNQSRNVT

-1008 HAPQSTNIQQNVTLV
+1008 HAPQSTNIQQKVTLV

-1028 NVANANNDYFTVKR
+1028 NVANANNDYFTLKR

-1073 VLRNQGTKAI
+1073 VLRNQGAKAI

-1250 TLADVK
+1250 TLADIK

-1297 GKLAGMVSTDIL
+1297 GKRAGMVSTDIL

-1329 PSTGITKPSVSA
+1329 PPTGITKPSASA

-1356 DVPQGALVEVFSTG
+1356 DVPQGAVVEVFSTSG
-1370 GTLLSRH
+1370 ILLSRH
-1377 ALPANADSLQVA
+1377 ALPANADSWQVA

-1405 RWSKAIRSVF
+1405 RWSKAIRSAF

>member
-1 MKINTPINMKQY
+1 MKQY

-35 NKEVRMELM
+35 DKEVRMELM

-86 GKKVQVDFKQVDI
+86 GKKVQVDFKLVDI

-169 MRFRDITISH
+169 MRFRDVTISR

-233 DLSTAQRIAEAKLV
+233 DLSTAHRIAEAKLV

-253 HAASTPALRS
+253 HVASTPALRS

-270 GCDVADEAQNGNTIS
+270 GCDVADEAQNGNTLS

-336 NTYNDNYEGGE
+336 NTYNDNYEGGD

-386 TVYEG
+386 IVYEG

-418 QSADGALTIMF
+418 QSADGALTIVF
-429 NPKDSHHTAKG
+429 NPNDSHHAAKG

-493 QNLQLDLKN
+493 QNLQLDLKK

-521 SAPSGNP
+521 AAPSGNP
-528 LATIDQAALSQQQA
+528 LAAIDQAVLSQQQD

-564 ANNTQAGKALD
+564 ANNAQAGKTLD

-581 KTSQG
+581 KTSLG
-586 ETDVQQGDPAGERR
+586 EIAVQQGDPAGERR

-776 WQGTAAVDHAEIY
+776 WQGTAAVDRAEIY

-795 TFATNSRVGSSTSN
+795 TFATSKGIGSSNSN

-832 TPTTAKVG
+832 MPTTAKVG

-848 DITADNA
+848 DITAENA

-898 IDGPVTINI
+898 MDGPVTISI
-907 ESGKYNERISIPQV
+907 ESGKYNERVNIPQV

-977 ALEISTQDPTY
+977 ALEISTEDPTY
-988 PSVIHLRNQSRNVT
+988 PGVIHLRNQSRNVT

-1008 HAPQSTNIQQNVTLV
+1008 HAPQSTNIQQKVTLV

-1028 NVANANNDYFTVKR
+1028 NVANANNDYFTLKR

-1149 ATIANNAVWVKHADT
+1149 ATIANNAVWVKHADN

-1250 TLADVK
+1250 ALADVK

-1329 PSTGITKPSVSA
+1329 PPTGITTPSASA
-1341 DDIKLSVENGVLKLA
+1341 DEIKLSVENGVLKLA
-1356 DVPQGALVEVFSTG
+1356 DVPQGAVVEVFSTSG
-1370 GTLLSRH
+1370 ILLSRH

-1405 RWSKAIRSVF
+1405 RWSKAIRSAF

>member
-86 GKKVQVDFKQVDI
+86 GKKVQVDFKLVDI

-148 STASFTSNGFK
+148 STVDNPSNGFK

-169 MRFRDITISH
+169 MRFRDVTISH

-204 EPALTLNSLTVKA
+204 EPALTFNSLAVKA

-233 DLSTAQRIAEAKLV
+233 DLSTAHRIAEAKLV

-253 HAASTPALRS
+253 HVASTPALRS

-336 NTYNDNYEGGE
+336 NTYNDNYEGGD

-372 MYSSRTDIGVRATF
+372 MYSSRTDIGVRAKF
-386 TVYEG
+386 IVYEG

-429 NPKDSHHTAKG
+429 NPNDSHHTAKG
-440 FTARVSEYRPKAM
+440 FSARVSEYRPKAM

-521 SAPSGNP
+521 AAPSGNP
-528 LATIDQAALSQQQA
+528 LAAIDQAALSQQQD

-564 ANNTQAGKALD
+564 ANNAQAGKTLD

-581 KTSQG
+581 KTSLG
-586 ETDVQQGDPAGERR
+586 ETAVQQGDPTGERR

-613 RIELDENTT
+613 RIELDKNTT

-744 VFKGQTHIPLLHV
+744 VFKGQTHIPLLHI

-776 WQGTAAVDHAEIY
+776 WQGTAAIDRAEIY

-832 TPTTAKVG
+832 MPTTAKVG
-840 ETVSVSLV
+840 ETLSVSLV
-848 DITADNA
+848 DITADNT

-898 IDGPVTINI
+898 IDGPVTISI
-907 ESGKYNERISIPQV
+907 ESGKYNERVNIPQV

-988 PSVIHLRNQSRNVT
+988 PGVIHLRNQSRNVT

-1008 HAPQSTNIQQNVTLV
+1008 HAPQSTNIQQKVTLV

-1028 NVANANNDYFTVKR
+1028 NVANANNDYFTLKR

-1073 VLRNQGTKAI
+1073 VLRNQGAKAI

-1111 DIDASGSVQVMRN
+1111 DIDASGSAQVMRN

-1164 AKRKFAS
+1164 AKKSYAS

-1230 RKENLAT
+1230 RKEYLAT
-1237 LQLDHNNLYTNGN
+1237 LQLDHNNLYTNGHA
-1250 TLADVK
+1250 LADVK
-1256 TPVTTLAAWM
+1256 TPVTTLAAWI

-1282 SDVLLQP
+1282 SDVLLQS

-1297 GKLAGMVSTDIL
+1297 GKRAGMVSTDIL
-1309 GKARDISTPLI
+1309 GKARNISTPLI

-1329 PSTGITKPSVSA
+1329 PPTGITKPSASA
-1341 DDIKLSVENGVLKLA
+1341 DEIKLSVENGVLKLA
-1356 DVPQGALVEVFSTG
+1356 DMPQGAVVEVFSTSG
-1370 GTLLSRH
+1370 ILLSRH
-1377 ALPANADSLQVA
+1377 ALPANADSWQVA

-1405 RWSKAIRSVF
+1405 RWSKAIRSAF

>member
-44 PKTINVDETPIDFYD
+44 PKTIHVDETPIDFYD

-86 GKKVQVDFKQVDI
+86 GKKVQVDFKLVDI

-128 GSTRIVK
+128 GSTHIVK

-148 STASFTSNGFK
+148 STVDNPSNGFK

-169 MRFRDITISH
+169 MRFRDVTISH

-233 DLSTAQRIAEAKLV
+233 DLSTAHRIAEAKLV

-253 HAASTPALRS
+253 HVGSTPALRS

-270 GCDVADEAQNGNTIS
+270 GCDVADDAQNGNTIS

-310 VENTIFA
+310 VENAIFA

-336 NTYNDNYEGGE
+336 NTYNDNYEGGD

-372 MYSSRTDIGVRATF
+372 MYSSRADIGVRATF
-386 TVYEG
+386 IVYEG
-391 IGTKGRILWELTS
+391 IGIKGRKLWELTS
-404 PADKQRGPG
+404 PADKQHGPG

-429 NPKDSHHTAKG
+429 NPNDSHHTAKG

-453 SLAGVDVRQASTEG
+453 LLAGVDVRQASTEG

-493 QNLQLDLKN
+493 QNLQLDLKK

-528 LATIDQAALSQQQA
+528 LATIDQAALSQQQD
-542 IALSQPLSLAEGDN
+542 IVLSQPLSLAEGDN

-564 ANNTQAGKALD
+564 ANNAQAGKTLD
-575 AALIHV
+575 AALIRV
-581 KTSQG
+581 KTSLG
-586 ETDVQQGDPAGERR
+586 EIAVQQGDPAGERR

-613 RIELDENTT
+613 RIDLDENTT

-744 VFKGQTHIPLLHV
+744 VFKGQTHISLLHV

-776 WQGTAAVDHAEIY
+776 WQGTAAVDRAEIY

-795 TFATNSRVGSSTSN
+795 TFATSKGIGSSNSN
-809 EGLFPIGYTINK
+809 EGLFPIGYSINK

-832 TPTTAKVG
+832 MPTTAKVG
-840 ETVSVSLV
+840 ETLSVSFV

-876 INVGANATYTTIQGA
+876 IKVGANATYTTIQGA

-898 IDGPVTINI
+898 IDGPVTISI
-907 ESGKYNERISIPQV
+907 ESGKYNERVNIPQV

-977 ALEISTQDPTY
+977 ALEISTEDPTY
-988 PSVIHLRNQSRNVT
+988 PGVVHLRNQSRNVT

-1008 HAPQSTNIQQNVTLV
+1008 HAPQSTNIQQKVTLV

-1028 NVANANNDYFTVKR
+1028 NVANANNDYFTLKR

-1053 LGGTGFVSLLA
+1053 LGGTGFVSLFA

-1073 VLRNQGTKAI
+1073 VLRNQGAKAI

-1111 DIDASGSVQVMRN
+1111 DIDASGSAQVMRN

-1164 AKRKFAS
+1164 AKKSYAS

-1191 MEGNEKDVTVSILG
+1191 MEGNEKDITVSILG

-1237 LQLDHNNLYTNGN
+1237 LRLDHNNLYTNGHA
-1250 TLADVK
+1250 LADVK

-1297 GKLAGMVSTDIL
+1297 GKRAGMVSTDIL

-1329 PSTGITKPSVSA
+1329 PPTGITTPSASA
-1341 DDIKLSVENGVLKLA
+1341 DEIKLSVENGVLKLA
-1356 DVPQGALVEVFSTG
+1356 DVPQGAVVEVFSTG
-1370 GTLLSRH
+1370 GILLSRH
-1377 ALPANADSLQVA
+1377 ALPANADSWQVA

-1405 RWSKAIRSVF
+1405 RWSKAIRSAF

>member
-1 MKINTPINMKQY
+1 MKQY

-35 NKEVRMELM
+35 DKEVRMELM

-86 GKKVQVDFKQVDI
+86 GKKVQVDFKLVDI

-169 MRFRDITISH
+169 MRFRDVTISR

-233 DLSTAQRIAEAKLV
+233 DLSTAHRIAEAKLV

-253 HAASTPALRS
+253 HVASTPALRS

-270 GCDVADEAQNGNTIS
+270 GCDVADEAQNGNTLS

-336 NTYNDNYEGGE
+336 NTYNDNYEGGD

-386 TVYEG
+386 IVYEG

-453 SLAGVDVRQASTEG
+453 LLAGVDVRQASTEG

-521 SAPSGNP
+521 AAPSGNP

-564 ANNTQAGKALD
+564 ANNAQAGKALD

-586 ETDVQQGDPAGERR
+586 ETAVQQGDPAGERR

-776 WQGTAAVDHAEIY
+776 WQGTAAVDRAEIY

-795 TFATNSRVGSSTSN
+795 TFATNSRVGSSNSN

-832 TPTTAKVG
+832 MPTTAKVG

-898 IDGPVTINI
+898 IDGPVTISI
-907 ESGKYNERISIPQV
+907 ESGKYNERVSIPQV
-921 PGMSHTNTLTLRAAS
+921 PGLSHTNTLTLRAAS

-988 PSVIHLRNQSRNVT
+988 PGVIHLRNQSRNVT

-1008 HAPQSTNIQQNVTLV
+1008 HAPQSTNIQQKVTLV

-1028 NVANANNDYFTVKR
+1028 NVANANNDYFTLKR

-1073 VLRNQGTKAI
+1073 VLRNQGAKAI

-1164 AKRKFAS
+1164 AKKSYAS

-1191 MEGNEKDVTVSILG
+1191 MEGDEKDVTVSILG

-1223 GPVYQCL
+1223 GSVYQCL

-1237 LQLDHNNLYTNGN
+1237 LQLDHNNLYTNGHA
-1250 TLADVK
+1250 LADVK

-1297 GKLAGMVSTDIL
+1297 GKRAGMVSTDIL
-1309 GKARDISTPLI
+1309 GKARNISTPLI

-1329 PSTGITKPSVSA
+1329 PPTGITTPSASA

-1356 DVPQGALVEVFSTG
+1356 DVPQGAVVEVFSTSG
-1370 GTLLSRH
+1370 ILLSRH
-1377 ALPANADSLQVA
+1377 ALPTNADSLQVA
-1389 NLPQGV
+1389 GLPQGM

-1405 RWSKAIRSVF
+1405 RWSKAIRSAF